1 LRAMQDRFDLIGD
14 VRGRGAMQAIELV
27 ADRGT
32 REPLGGERMATIAR
46 AALERG
52 LIVLTAGTY
61 GNVVRLLPPITIDD
75 ELLAEGLDLLDEAL
89 GLA

>member
-1 LRAMQDRFDLIGD
+1 MQERVELIGD
-14 VRGRGAMQAIELV
+14 VRGRGAMRAIELV
-27 ADRGT
+27 ADRT
-32 REPLGGERMATIAR
+32 TKEPLAGDRMTAIGR

-61 GNVVRLLPPITIDD
+61 GNVVRLLPPITIEDA
-75 ELLAEGLDLLDEAL
+75 LLAEGLDLLDEAL